1 MLDETEPR
9 SAAMVATYLLDIVFL
24 LTAAVIIVPV
34 CRAIGLGVVPGF
46 LVAGILVGPSGL
58 ALIGNFDEIRQLAE
72 LGVVLLL
79 FVIGIEL
86 KPARLWLMRRLVFG
100 LGTLQVVVTGALI
113 TAAIYMATDLSF
125 RASVV
130 IGPALALSST
140 AFVLQLLAEKKLL
153 NSEYGR
159 ASLSVLL
166 LQDLAVVPLLALV
179 PLLAIP
185 ELTIGADIAIAF
197 AETLAILFVVIVGGR
212 YLLQPIMHRI
222 ARTRS
227 RETFTAFTVLLVLG
241 SALLTE
247 HLGLSMAMG
256 AFIAG
261 LLIADSPFR
270 HEVIA
275 EIEPFRGLLLG
286 LFFMSMGMALD
297 VGVFTAD
304 PWLSLGLL
312 FALLAVKFIVLW
324 PLALSFGLGKKLSAA
339 VALLLSQSG
348 EFGLVLFAYAFQ
360 EELLAIGVFQKLLVI
375 IVLSMLVTPLLAEL
389 AHRLAARRFRPAEGT
404 QKPPARAPV
413 VLAGFGRVGRR
424 IGRILE
430 SADMPYV
437 AIDLDSSLVLQ
448 ERQKGHSVFYGDSRR
463 PDVLRSAGV
472 ADARL
477 IVVTLDDIEATETVV
492 STLHG
497 EYPDI
502 AILARGHSARQ
513 CRRLLD
519 LGAKFAV
526 AENLEASLDLA
537 REVLASESGNLGRAE
552 VLLEDFRQE
561 YYEHIDTEADDE
573 ARDQKSQS

>member
-1 MLDETEPR
+1 
-9 SAAMVATYLLDIVFL
+9 MVATYLLDIVFL
-24 LTAAVIIVPV
+24 LTAAVIAVPV
-34 CRAIGLGVVPGF
+34 SRAIGLGVVPGF

-58 ALIGNFDEIRQLAE
+58 ALIDNSTEIRQLAE

-100 LGTLQVVVTGALI
+100 LGTLQVAVTGTLI
-113 TAAIYMATDLSF
+113 TAGVYLAMDLPFST
-125 RASVV
+125 AVV
-130 IGPALALSST
+130 VGPALALSST

-153 NSEYGR
+153 HSEYGR

-179 PLLAIP
+179 PLLAMP
-185 ELTIGADIAIAF
+185 ELTIGTDIAIAL
-197 AETLAILFVVIVGGR
+197 AETLGILVAVIVGGR
-212 YLLQPIMHRI
+212 YLLQPVMHRI
-222 ARTRS
+222 ARARS

-297 VGVFTAD
+297 VGVFVAD
-304 PWLSLGLL
+304 PLLSLGLL
-312 FALLAVKFIVLW
+312 LALLAVKFAVLW
-324 PLALSFGLGKKLSAA
+324 PLAFFFGVGKRAGAA
-339 VALLLSQSG
+339 VALLLAQSG

-360 EELLAIGVFQKLLVI
+360 SDLLAAGVFQQLLVI
-375 IVLSMLVTPLLAEL
+375 IVLSMLVTPLLANV
-389 AHRLAARRFRPAEGT
+389 AHRLAARPNRTVDDTHE
-404 QKPPARAPV
+404 PPTKAPV

-437 AIDLDSSLVLQ
+437 AIDLDSSLVLR
-448 ERQKGHSVFYGDSRR
+448 ERKNGHPVFYGDGRR

-477 IVVTLDDIEATETVV
+477 VVVTLDDFEATETVV
-492 STLHG
+492 SALHG
-497 EYPDI
+497 EYPDVP
-502 AILARGHSARQ
+502 ILARGQSARQ
-513 CRRLLD
+513 CRRMLD

-537 REVLASESGNLGRAE
+537 REVLMKESGDRGRTEA
-552 VLLEDFRQE
+552 LLESFRQE

-573 ARDQKSQS
+573 ARDRKSQA

>member
-1 MLDETEPR
+1 
-9 SAAMVATYLLDIVFL
+9 MVATYLLDIVFL
-24 LTAAVIIVPV
+24 LTAAVIAVPIF
-34 CRAIGLGVVPGF
+34 RAIGLGVVPGF

-58 ALIGNFDEIRQLAE
+58 ALIDNFTEIRQLAE

-113 TAAIYMATDLSF
+113 TAAVYLAMDLPF
-125 RASVV
+125 RTAVV

-153 NSEYGR
+153 HSEYGR
-159 ASLSVLL
+159 TSLSVLL

-185 ELTIGADIAIAF
+185 ELTIGIDIAIAL
-197 AETLAILFVVIVGGR
+197 AETLAILLVVIVGGR
-212 YLLQPIMHRI
+212 YLLHPVMHRI
-222 ARTRS
+222 AGTRS

-241 SALLTE
+241 GALLTE

-297 VGVFTAD
+297 VGVFIAD
-304 PWLSLGLL
+304 PLLSLGLL
-312 FALLAVKFIVLW
+312 LALLAVKVAVLW
-324 PLALSFGLGKKLSAA
+324 PLVLFFGGGKKSGAA
-339 VALLLSQSG
+339 VALLLAQSG
-348 EFGLVLFAYAFQ
+348 EFGLVLFAYAF
-360 EELLAIGVFQKLLVI
+360 ESDLLAAGVYQQLLVI
-375 IVLSMLVTPLLAEL
+375 IALSMLVTPLLANV
-389 AHRLAARRFRPAEGT
+389 AHRLAARRDRSVDDAHEPAA
-404 QKPPARAPV
+404 KAPV

-424 IGRILE
+424 IGRILK
-430 SADMPYV
+430 SADVDYV
-437 AIDLDSSLVLQ
+437 AIDLDSSLVLR
-448 ERQKGHSVFYGDSRR
+448 ERKNGHPVFYGDGRR
-463 PDVLRSAGV
+463 PDVLRSAGA

-477 IVVTLDDIEATETVV
+477 VVVTLDDFEAAETVV

-497 EYPDI
+497 AYPDVP
-502 AILARGHSARQ
+502 ILARGLSARQ

-537 REVLASESGNLGRAE
+537 REVLMHESGDLGRTKA
-552 VLLEDFRQE
+552 LLESFRRE

-573 ARDQKSQS
+573 ARDSKNQA